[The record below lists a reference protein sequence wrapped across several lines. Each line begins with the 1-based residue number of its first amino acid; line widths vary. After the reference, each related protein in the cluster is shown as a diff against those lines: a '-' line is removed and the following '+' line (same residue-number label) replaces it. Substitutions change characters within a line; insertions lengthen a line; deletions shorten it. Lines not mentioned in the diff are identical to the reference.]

1 MDVAVNT
8 RVVAFQIG
16 GQQRVAAE
24 VTKRLGA
31 VAEIRPDRPL
41 AGVQGHLWE
50 QFVLPVR
57 ARGRLLWSPSATGPL
72 AYRRQVVTVHDVA
85 FLDVPEC
92 FSPSFRRVYAA
103 LVPALIRR
111 VAKVVTV
118 SEFSRRRILERVAV
132 DPEKILVIGNGV
144 GDQFRPQAPGAVAAT
159 RAALEL
165 PGRYVLVQAT
175 SDKRKNLAR
184 TLRAWRSALSE
195 LPDDLWLVVSGNR
208 DRAHVFG
215 GADALEEVER
225 TRFVGYVAEERLAPL
240 IAGAEAFLFPSL
252 YEGFGIPILEAMA
265 CGTPVLTSDATATRE
280 IADGNALLVDP
291 ADEASIARGIVAV
304 ATDASLRA
312 RLSALGPP
320 HAAKYKWEDVAD
332 RYRALFES
340 LDGEAARS
348 AFDDARRASRGRR

>member
-1 MDVAVNT
+1 MEIAVNA
-8 RVVAFQIG
+8 RVVAFQMG

-31 VAEIRPDRPL
+31 MTEIRPRRPL
-41 AGVQGHLWE
+41 CGVKGHLWE
-50 QFVLPVR
+50 QFVLPLR
-57 ARGRLLWSPSATGPL
+57 ARGRLLWSPSATGPV
-72 AYRRQVVTVHDVA
+72 AYARQVVTVHDVA

-92 FSPSFRRVYAA
+92 FSLSFRRVYAT

-132 DPEKILVIGNGV
+132 DPEKVVVIGNGV
-144 GDQFRPQAPGAVAAT
+144 AEQFRPQDPSAIAAA

-165 PGRYVLVQAT
+165 PDRYILVQAT
-175 SDKRKNLAR
+175 SHKRKNLAR
-184 TLRAWRSALSE
+184 TLRAWRSALPE

-208 DRAHVFG
+208 ERAHVFG
-215 GADALEEVER
+215 GPDALEDVPR

-240 IAGAEAFLFPSL
+240 IAGAEAFLFPAL

-265 CGTPVLTSDATATRE
+265 CATPVLTSDATATRE
-280 IADGNALLVDP
+280 VADGKALLIDP
-291 ADEASIARGIVAV
+291 HDEASLGRGIVAL

-312 RLSALGPP
+312 RLAAIGPP
-320 HAAKYKWEDVAD
+320 HAAKFTWDDVAN
-332 RYRALFES
+332 RYRALFDS
-340 LDGEAARS
+340 LETAA
-348 AFDDARRASRGRR
+348 

>member
-8 RVVAFQIG
+8 RVVAFQVG

-24 VTKRLGA
+24 VTKRLNG
-31 VAEIRPDRPL
+31 VAEIRPGRPL
-41 AGVQGHLWE
+41 GGAQGHLWE
-50 QFVLPVR
+50 QFVLPLR

-72 AYRRQVVTVHDVA
+72 AYSRQVVTVHDVA

-92 FSPSFRRVYAA
+92 FSPSFRNVYAA

-132 DPEKILVIGNGV
+132 DPDKVLVIGNGV
-144 GDQFRPQAPGAVAAT
+144 GDQFRPQDPAAVAAT

-165 PGRYVLVQAT
+165 PDRYLLVQAT

-184 TLRAWRSALSE
+184 TLRAWRSALPE
-195 LPDDLWLVVSGNR
+195 LPADLWLVVSGNR

-215 GADALEEVER
+215 GADALEDVER

-252 YEGFGIPILEAMA
+252 YEGFGIPIVEAMA

-280 IADGNALLVDP
+280 VADGAALLVDP
-291 ADEASIARGIVAV
+291 SDEASIARGIVAM

-312 RLSALGPP
+312 RLSALGSP
-320 HAAKYKWEDVAD
+320 HAAKFKWEDVAS

-340 LDGEAARS
+340 LDATAARNALDRVRS
-348 AFDDARRASRGRR
+348 AS

>member
-31 VAEIRPDRPL
+31 VAEIRPNRPL
-41 AGVQGHLWE
+41 GGAQGHLWE
-50 QFVLPVR
+50 QVVLPLR

-72 AYRRQVVTVHDVA
+72 AYPRQVVTVHDVA

-92 FSPSFRRVYAA
+92 FSASFRRLYAT

-111 VAKVVTV
+111 AAKVVTV

-132 DPEKILVIGNGV
+132 DPDKVVVIGNGV
-144 GDQFRPQAPGAVAAT
+144 GRQFRPQNAGAIAAA
-159 RAALEL
+159 RAALGL
-165 PGRYVLVQAT
+165 PDRYLLAQAT
-175 SDKRKNLAR
+175 SDRRKNLAR
-184 TLRAWRSALSE
+184 TLRAWRSALPE
-195 LPDDLWLVVSGNR
+195 LPDDLWLVVSGSR
-208 DRAHVFG
+208 DRLHVFG
-215 GADALEEVER
+215 GADAPVDVPR
-225 TRFVGYVAEERLAPL
+225 TRFVGYVAEETLAPL

-265 CGTPVLTSDATATRE
+265 CATPVLTSDATATCE
-280 IADGNALLVDP
+280 VADGKALLVDP
-291 ADEASIARGIVAV
+291 ADEASIARGIVAL

-312 RLSALGPP
+312 RLSTIGPP
-320 HAAKYKWEDVAD
+320 HAARFSWDDVAD

-340 LDGEAARS
+340 LDAA
-348 AFDDARRASRGRR
+348 AARRAFDGARRAV